1 MPDALYQLAEQLL
14 DLLKQRQKTI
24 TTAESCTGGW
34 VAKCLTDVPG
44 SSSVF
49 DRGFVTYSNESKQEM
64 LGVPSETLSH
74 YGAVSEETAI
84 AMVKG
89 ALNNSQADMAVAITG
104 IAGPGG
110 GNPDKP
116 VGTVCFAW
124 AFQNNHTQTE
134 TLCFKGDRDAVR
146 RQSVQHALQVAIK
159 GLSQNNL
166 RF

>member
-1 MPDALYQLAEQLL
+1 MSDALYQLAAQLL
-14 DLLKQRQKTI
+14 DLLKQQQKSI

-64 LGVPSETLSH
+64 LGVPSEILRSH
-74 YGAVSEETAI
+74 GAVSEETAI

-89 ALNNSQADMAVAITG
+89 ALSNSQADMAVAITG

-110 GNPDKP
+110 GKPDKP

-124 AFQNNHTQTE
+124 ANQNNDTQAG
-134 TLCFKGDRDAVR
+134 TLWFDGDRDAVR
-146 RQSVQHALQVAIK
+146 RQSVQHALQVAID
-159 GLSQNNL
+159 LIQV
-166 RF
+166 